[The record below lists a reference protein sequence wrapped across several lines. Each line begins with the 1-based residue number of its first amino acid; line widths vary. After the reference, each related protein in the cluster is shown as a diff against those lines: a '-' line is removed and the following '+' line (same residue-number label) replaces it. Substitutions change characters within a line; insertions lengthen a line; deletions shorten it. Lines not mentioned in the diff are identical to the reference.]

1 MTIAHLQRQW
11 TSFEVRATMIRSMIQ
26 QLDNQII
33 DPTNLPVFGQLS
45 LIDNESNALL
55 PSNNNRKSY
64 QPILKRPVRDSVETK
79 LEKFQNKKSNSS
91 SNTTE

>member
-45 LIDNESNALL
+45 LIDNDSNALL

-64 QPILKRPVRDSVETK
+64 QLILKRPVRDSVETK
-79 LEKFQNKKSNSS
+79 LEKFQNKKSSLS